1 MKTREE
7 IFNEVTNRYCENSEF
22 YILVHIVSNIEFALW
37 LYPFDA
43 IMKGCVWNCLTNEET
58 GKRKVARTGD
68 FEDDLYHLID
78 SLIEDAK
85 EAQML

>member
-7 IFNEVTNRYCENSEF
+7 IFNEVTNRYYKNSEF

-43 IMKGCVWNCLTNEET
+43 IMKGCVWDCLTNEET
-58 GKRKVARTGD
+58 GKRKVARTAI
-68 FEDDLYHLID
+68 LRTIC
-78 SLIEDAK
+78 IT
-85 EAQML
+85 